1 MARAPFPSKFLL
13 ATVALCCVA
22 AARPASYA
30 EFDTSV
36 AASDGAAL
44 KAAIVGGQKQFIYV
58 RSGYY
63 TLDNP
68 VVIDQTTS
76 LFLHGQDRMYAV
88 LVAKNPTQPLFVIRN
103 APLVNF
109 AGLHLYPIRNVLQTL
124 NSVAIATQNTQPITF
139 EMLDCAVDQSQLQLQ
154 GPGTY
159 QIQGSVLTPAGRVR
173 SSIQV
178 NHPGADV
185 FVFGG
190 DATNG
195 QSTLRVG
202 DFS

>member
-13 ATVALCCVA
+13 AMVALCCVA

-44 KAAIVGGQKQFIYV
+44 KAAIEGGQKQFIYV

-68 VVIDQTTS
+68 VVIDRTTS

-124 NSVAIATQNTQPITF
+124 DSVAIATQNAQPITF
-139 EMLDCAVDQSQLQLQ
+139 EMLDCSIQHARLLFG

-159 QIQGSVLTPAGRVR
+159 QIQSPVLSPGGRVR
-173 SSIQV
+173 ASIQV

-185 FVFGG
+185 FVF
-190 DATNG
+190 
-195 QSTLRVG
+195 
-202 DFS
+202 